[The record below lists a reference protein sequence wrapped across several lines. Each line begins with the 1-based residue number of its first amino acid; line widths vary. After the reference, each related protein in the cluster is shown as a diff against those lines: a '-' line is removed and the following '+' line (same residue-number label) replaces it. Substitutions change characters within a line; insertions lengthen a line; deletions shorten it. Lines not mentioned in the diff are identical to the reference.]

1 MPRTMSACCILTRP
15 WNPGPGLLM
24 YRIKRFVRGETAMTM
39 LRLIVGALALLFA
52 GTAVNAADPVVIGL
66 EIPLSPPGDPTAG
79 QLIRRGAE
87 LAVEYINGTMGGV
100 LDGRKAELAVQDSQ
114 GRTESGVAAYRR
126 LVTEDKAI
134 AVTGFFHSSANLA
147 ANEVAKEL
155 GVPTI
160 A

>member
-1 MPRTMSACCILTRP
+1 MTS
-15 WNPGPGLLM
+15 LL
-24 YRIKRFVRGETAMTM
+24 RVAGA
-39 LRLIVGALALLFA
+39 IVALLA
-52 GTAVNAADPVVIGL
+52 MGTPLNAADPVVIGL

-79 QLIRRGAE
+79 QLIRRGGE
-87 LAVEYINGTMGGV
+87 LAIEYINGPMGGV
-100 LDGRKAELAVQDSQ
+100 LGDRKAALAVQDSQ

-126 LVTEDKAI
+126 LVSEDRAV
-134 AVTGFFHSSANLA
+134 AVTGFFHSSVNLA